1 MSIMSNTTISN
12 KHIKTYV
19 NEVNEFI
26 SRKTKELEDKLSITN
41 KGLKSSMDFLAKEVC
56 VIYKLNP
63 VELKKT
69 RASSVCVE
77 AQDVMINLM
86 REYSPF
92 TAKEI
97 VKYFGKK
104 NESDRVF
111 KARKK
116 HSNINLEI
124 SVDRFYYDAYN
135 TIEKKFTEFL
145 GVNTYN

>member
-1 MSIMSNTTISN
+1 MGIMSNTAISN

-26 SRKTKELEDKLSITN
+26 NRKTKELEDKLAITN
-41 KGLKSSMDFLAKEVC
+41 KGLESSMNFLAKEVC
-56 VIYKLNP
+56 VIYKLHP
-63 VELKKT
+63 IELKKA

-77 AQDVMINLM
+77 AQDIMINLM
-86 REYSPF
+86 RKYSPY

-97 VKYFGKK
+97 VEYFGKK
-104 NESDRVF
+104 NEDDRVF

-116 HSNINLEI
+116 HQNINLEI
-124 SVDRFYYDAYN
+124 SVDKFYYDAYS

-145 GVNTYN
+145 GVNIDK